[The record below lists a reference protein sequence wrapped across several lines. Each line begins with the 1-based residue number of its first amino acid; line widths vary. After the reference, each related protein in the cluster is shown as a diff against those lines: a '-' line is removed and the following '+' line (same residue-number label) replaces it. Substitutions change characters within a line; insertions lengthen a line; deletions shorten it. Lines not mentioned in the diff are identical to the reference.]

1 MMTKNNVLKHLPRA
15 PNALA
20 TVQTAVPT
28 DGTARLTT
36 SLTRIELSGSPSE
49 AGSTLHS
56 DMPGLDWK
64 SLSTRGAAAGSAS
77 RHAHAAFVV
86 GNRLYI
92 HGGRGDDK
100 NFRDDLLILD
110 PVSST
115 WKAAR
120 QAATWPCARGFH
132 TATALESN
140 RVIIFGGK

>member
-1 MMTKNNVLKHLPRA
+1 MPA
-15 PNALA
+15 
-20 TVQTAVPT
+20 
-28 DGTARLTT
+28 
-36 SLTRIELSGSPSE
+36 
-49 AGSTLHS
+49 S
-56 DMPGLDWK
+56 D
-64 SLSTRGAAAGSAS
+64 AAA

-86 GNRLYI
+86 GNMLYI
-92 HGGRGDDK
+92 HGGIGEDK

-140 RVIIFGGK
+140 RVIIFGGR